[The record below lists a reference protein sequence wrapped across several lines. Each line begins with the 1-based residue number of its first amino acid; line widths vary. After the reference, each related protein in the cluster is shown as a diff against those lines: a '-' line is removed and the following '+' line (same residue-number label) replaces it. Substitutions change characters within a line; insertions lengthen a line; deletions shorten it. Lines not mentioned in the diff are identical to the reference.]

1 MNITP
6 VRTKK
11 DLTAFVNLPYVFYK
25 DDPNWV
31 APLRSETRGQFDRIK
46 NPLLDHCEYELFLL
60 WDNKKLIGRIAAFI
74 DTLAVD
80 YWQEKIGLFGYYE
93 CPDNPAASRLLLDA
107 ASQWL
112 LHKGMTAMRGP
123 WSFVSQ
129 EWGSVLE
136 GFSPAPVVMSPYNP
150 PFYNQQYEL
159 FGLSKAKDLL
169 VYYIDTSEGYQ
180 IPERILTLTDK
191 VAHRYGIRVRHL
203 DVKNFDR
210 DVQTV
215 IALSNASLAINWG
228 YSPVTDAEVQAMARD
243 MKPVLH
249 PKAVMFAEDSQ
260 GKPIGFAIAIPDVN
274 QLIKGLNGRLLPL
287 GIFRLLFG
295 LSRLN
300 QYRMFALGVI
310 PEYHGK
316 GVDSLI
322 YRALYESCY
331 SASAR
336 MEINYILEDNYPM
349 NNAVIKLGAKPLRKY
364 RVYEK
369 QI

>member
-1 MNITP
+1 MNITL

-11 DLTAFVNLPYVFYK
+11 ELNTFINLPYILYK
-25 DDPNWV
+25 GDPNWI
-31 APLRSETRGQFDRIK
+31 APLRSDVAGQFDPIT

-60 WDNKKLIGRIAAFI
+60 WEDKKVVGRIAAFV

-93 CPDNPAASRLLLDA
+93 CPDDPAASKMLLDTA
-107 ASQWL
+107 AQYL
-112 LHKGMTAMRGP
+112 LQKGMTIMRGP

-129 EWGSVLE
+129 EWGSVVE
-136 GFSPAPVVMSPYNP
+136 GFSPEPVVMSPYNP
-150 PFYNQQYEL
+150 PYYNQYYEA
-159 FGLSKAKDLL
+159 FGLSKVKDLL
-169 VYYIDTSEGYQ
+169 VYYIDARENYQ
-180 IPERILTLTDK
+180 IPDRILSLTDK
-191 VAHRYGIRVRHL
+191 VARRYGVRVRQM

-215 IALSNASLAINWG
+215 IELSNESLAVNWG
-228 YSPVTDAEVQAMARD
+228 YSPVTEAEVKAMARD

-249 PKAVMFAEDSQ
+249 PKAVLFAEDSQ
-260 GKPIGFAIAIPDVN
+260 GKPIGFAIAIPDIN
-274 QLIKGLNGRLLPL
+274 QLIKGLNGHLLPL

-295 LSRLN
+295 LSRLT

-316 GVDSLI
+316 GIDSLI

-331 SASAR
+331 SPTVR
-336 MEINYILEDNYPM
+336 MEINYVLEDNYSM
-349 NNAVIKLGAKPLRKY
+349 NNAIIKLGAKPLRRY